1 MAGSHK
7 TAVAPVKLE
16 SYLIRV
22 EGHFAQVWGLPDN
35 ASTRSSPALEGFPSL
50 KKKTLNIQRKNNSYS
65 V

>member
-50 KKKTLNIQRKNNSYS
+50 KKKH
-65 V
+65 